1 MLLCNPSFLQASRTF
16 RTPPDILSNPDVR
29 ALPDLADMKKTH
41 DFYLTQRIIDFL
53 MKSAA
58 VILTSS
64 ATLTV
69 ADAAFSEMAGPWRW
83 AIKIGALILVEGAFI
98 ASWLAID
105 TQRDAPMATKIA
117 WSVTLVVIYGALLLL
132 AIEHGEGMA
141 GWAFRFVLA
150 VMIGRSIYEAGV
162 YEILK
167 SSRKAERDIRNTF
180 TYRRLHRL
188 HAREDAIRNLNMES
202 RHNNYARQMGAE
214 INRAKIEAEHEAAMI
229 DVELMRKRLLEQAH
243 QKDTLQRQMQ
253 KHLHS
258 LESKRQNAHRLPSHT
273 RVAPIKQKLVLKR
286 LTENPNRSIKTLS
299 LLTRMTEEEVVAELR
314 ALEEAGVLNASAQNR
329 SGYTFA

>member
-1 MLLCNPSFLQASRTF
+1 
-16 RTPPDILSNPDVR
+16 
-29 ALPDLADMKKTH
+29 MKKTH

-64 ATLTV
+64 ATLSV
-69 ADAAFSEMAGPWRW
+69 ADAVFTDMAGPFRW

-105 TQRDAPMATKIA
+105 TQRDAPMATKVA

-132 AIEHGEGMA
+132 AIENGEGMA

-162 YEILK
+162 YEVLK
-167 SSRKAERDIRNTF
+167 NTRKAERDIRNTWS
-180 TYRRLHRL
+180 YRRLHRL
-188 HAREDAIRNLNMES
+188 HMREEAIRNLNMES

-214 INRAKIEAEHEAAMI
+214 INVAKIEAEHEAAMI
-229 DVELMRKRLLEQAH
+229 DVELMRKRLLEQAQ
-243 QKDTLQRQMQ
+243 QKDTLQRQVQ
-253 KHLHS
+253 KDLYL
-258 LESKRQNAHRLPSHT
+258 LESRRMHTNNGPSTVNLQKQLPSK
-273 RVAPIKQKLVLKR
+273 PPQKKVNRNTKKIGQSSRLRQELILKR
-286 LTENPNRSIKTLS
+286 LTENPNRSIQTLS
-299 LLTRMTEEEVVAELR
+299 LLTKMSEEEVAIQLR
-314 ALEEAGVLNASAQNR
+314 ALEKAGVLNISVQNR